1 MSEEPLSLLNL
12 RVTTGLG
19 LTSCKKRMGVIMLS
33 VTHQGR
39 IQTDAV
45 GEIILKG

>member
-1 MSEEPLSLLNL
+1 
-12 RVTTGLG
+12 
-19 LTSCKKRMGVIMLS
+19 MLS

-45 GEIILKG
+45 GEIILKGQHKCKMYLNSL

>member
-12 RVTTGLG
+12 CVTTGLG